1 MFQALRFPPGGP
13 VSLLLWSCCLFH
25 VTVSQNLKCLWDHE
39 VIGVSCVLRMAHVT
53 VVCTFETCI
62 NQKSVIY
69 LFIICGV
76 IAALEALIGLR
87 HTIFFFFCTHTFSCS
102 TPTAVKAIFMR
113 GWIWV
118 SVLCLLLV
126 PVIGVKAVCVCQS
139 MLMIKSMWIH
149 FKAIKSSGYCW
160 CSRVQ

>member
-87 HTIFFFFCTHTFSCS
+87 HTISFSSVHTRSAAARPRQWRRYLWEVGFECQFCVCF
-102 TPTAVKAIFMR
+102 
-113 GWIWV
+113 
-118 SVLCLLLV
+118 LCLWLEWRQSV
-126 PVIGVKAVCVCQS
+126 YVKVCWWLKVCGFISKQ
-139 MLMIKSMWIH
+139 
-149 FKAIKSSGYCW
+149 
-160 CSRVQ
+160 

>member
-1 MFQALRFPPGGP
+1 MFQALLFPPGGL

-25 VTVSQNLKCLWDHE
+25 VSLTKSEVPVGPWSDRCLLCF
-39 VIGVSCVLRMAHVT
+39 ILLRMAHVT

-62 NQKSVIY
+62 NQKSL
-69 LFIICGV
+69 LFICGV
-76 IAALEALIGLR
+76 IAALEALIGLC

-118 SVLCLLLV
+118 SVLCLLFV

-149 FKAIKSSGYCW
+149 FKAIKSWGYCW